1 MSCAACAYTPA
12 CNSCDVSLT
21 YYKWNNY
28 LKCHYCG
35 YIEELPTTCP
45 DCSANDFQDKGFG
58 TEQIEES
65 LKILFSKYIV
75 KRMDYDT
82 TRGKSGFQNIIADFE
97 QGRINILVGT
107 QMVTKGLDFDNVALV
122 GVLNADSMLYFPDF
136 RAYERAFQLMIQVA
150 GRAGRKQERGQV
162 LVQTYDEENE
172 IFQLLKENNY
182 ASFIVQQIQER
193 KLFNYPPY
201 SRLIR
206 ITLKHKNQRKLDA
219 AAASFVNLLQ
229 KSFANRVLG
238 PEYPAISRIRN
249 YYHKDVL
256 LKIEHQG
263 SVSEAKGILQT
274 LLNRIQEHSDF
285 KSIRF
290 ILDVDPI

>member
-1 MSCAACAYTPA
+1 M
-12 CNSCDVSLT
+12 V
-21 YYKWNNY
+21 WMQ
-28 LKCHYCG
+28 
-35 YIEELPTTCP
+35 I
-45 DCSANDFQDKGFG
+45 
-58 TEQIEES
+58 EQIQIHPTSLRLWES

-219 AAASFVNLLQ
+219 AAAGFVNLLQ

-256 LKIEHQG
+256 LKIEHHG